1 MNIKNITDKIPDLLL
16 GQLLTFSL
24 VYALTS
30 SLCLTYPVIR
40 TLLLSLLCVFL
51 LFILFFNKKTTIV
64 SYIITGTAALA
75 SVAYVFFNV
84 GIEKTGTF
92 LRDYFYWLEEYIQ
105 YPDGSVPLYQ
115 FITVLV
121 LCLLL
126 AVFSEIFIIKRF
138 KFLIVL
144 AFGMIMFSIQWS
156 YDIISLMT
164 PFYLFLAGALIA
176 YLKYIYQS
184 KSAAAPNE
192 YARPAVLAAWSVP
205 VCIMVLLLASSIQAS
220 EKPIEWEWL
229 DKKVVSV
236 YNYFKKNL
244 DYETF
249 DYFSLSASSGF
260 GDRNN
265 LLGGRV
271 KLDKTNVLYVTT
283 NNRIYLK
290 GASKDIYTG
299 NRWINSVEELQ
310 PTGSDY
316 SAMYYDYEEMING
329 MEILSESDQFIDDYF
344 KVNPVTVSYMN
355 IRTKSLFLPQ
365 KADKF
370 KPSGDALSGFLSN
383 TGEFS
388 SSKRLSKG
396 FSYSVNMYSP
406 KIGTEEFAEVMRKSK
421 RGLYSE
427 YLLRSE
433 FPDYF
438 DTVSSREIDR
448 INMVRD
454 EPNVDDTDTF
464 TSDRTTL
471 IKVINQEKLEVYQ
484 KLTRLKEN
492 SEKIYDTYLQI
503 PENLPQRVKDL
514 SASLVASSEN
524 NYDKAKAIEQYLA
537 SNFPYN
543 LDVRSTPR
551 NRDFIDYFLFDQKE
565 GYCSY
570 FASAMA
576 VLARCADLPSRYV
589 EGYMLPPEPVKDK
602 NNTFVVTNM
611 QAHAWVEIYFEGYGW
626 LPFEPTS
633 PFRSNFYANDI
644 PEAILATE
652 YNSSYEDYMEMMERY
667 SNQYREQSDYDEITV
682 QRGPSTMLIILL
694 SFAAVVVLF
703 GLVLLFNITK
713 SRFRLYKLSS
723 LPAKD
728 CILRFYD
735 YYERVLSLQGLGL
748 RPSETPSQYCAR
760 IDSQMFFSPVKF
772 KVITD
777 IFVRSR
783 YSLEEASEKE
793 KQLISDFQPGFLSEI
808 KTSMGKFK
816 YFVYKYLLNKL

>member
-1 MNIKNITDKIPDLLL
+1 MNIKNITDKIPDFLLA
-16 GQLLTFSL
+16 QLLSFSL
-24 VYALTS
+24 IYALSS
-30 SLCLTYPVIR
+30 SLCLTYPIFK
-40 TLLLSLLCVFL
+40 TLLLSLLCVFVM
-51 LFILFFNKKTTIV
+51 FILFLNKKTSIA
-64 SYIITGTAALA
+64 SYFIIGSAALA
-75 SVAYVFFNV
+75 SVVYVVFFV
-84 GIEKTGTF
+84 GVIKTGSF
-92 LRDYFYWLEEYIQ
+92 ISDYFYWLEEYIQ

-121 LCLLL
+121 LCSLF
-126 AVFSEIFIIKRF
+126 AVFSEMFIIKRF

-156 YDIISLMT
+156 YQIISAMT
-164 PFYLFLAGALIA
+164 PFYLFLAGSLIG
-176 YLKYIYQS
+176 YIKYIYRA
-184 KSAAAPNE
+184 KSNAGPNE
-192 YARPAVLAAWSVP
+192 YAKPALLALWSVP
-205 VCIMVLLLASSIQAS
+205 VCILVLLLAFSIKAS
-220 EKPIEWEWL
+220 DKPIQWEWL

-236 YNYFKKNL
+236 YNYFKKTL

-283 NNRIYLK
+283 SNRIYLK

-299 NRWINSVEELQ
+299 NRWINSVEELA

-316 SAMYYDYEEMING
+316 SSMYKDYEEMVNG
-329 MEILSESDQFIDDYF
+329 MELLSESDQFIEEYF
-344 KVNPVTVSYMN
+344 EVNPVTVSYLN

-370 KPSGDALSGFLSN
+370 KPSGEALSGFLSN

-396 FSYSVNMYSP
+396 FSYSVSMYSP
-406 KIGTEEFAEVMRKSK
+406 KIGAEEFAEVMRKSK
-421 RGLYSE
+421 KGLYN
-427 YLLRSE
+427 
-433 FPDYF
+433 DY
-438 DTVSSREIDR
+438 IL
-448 INMVRD
+448 MAMD
-454 EPNVDDTDTF
+454 EPNDET
-464 TSDRTTL
+464 
-471 IKVINQEKLEVYQ
+471 YQ
-484 KLTRLKEN
+484 MLTILKDN
-492 SEKIYDTYLQI
+492 SEKIYAAYLQL

-514 SASLVASSEN
+514 SASLVASSDN
-524 NYDKAKAIEQYLA
+524 NYDKARAIEQYLA

-576 VLARCADLPSRYV
+576 ILARCAGLPSRYV
-589 EGYMLPPEPVKDK
+589 EGYMLPPEPIKDK

-644 PEAILATE
+644 PEPILSTE
-652 YNSSYEDYMEMMERY
+652 YNSSYDDYMEMMERY
-667 SNQYREQSDYDEITV
+667 SNHNTDMSGYDEFTV
-682 QRGPSTMLIILL
+682 QKGPSAIVVILL
-694 SFAAVVVLF
+694 SFAVVVLLF

-728 CILRFYD
+728 CILQFYD

-748 RPSETPSQYCAR
+748 QPSETPFQYCAR
-760 IDSQMFFSPVKF
+760 IDSQMFFSQVRF

-793 KQLISDFQPGFLSEI
+793 KQLISDFQPGFLKEI
-808 KTSMGKFK
+808 KRSMGKLK

>member
-16 GQLLTFSL
+16 AQLLTFSL

-30 SLCLTYPVIR
+30 SLCLTYPVFK
-40 TLLLSLLCVFL
+40 TLLLSLLCVFT
-51 LFILFFNKKTTIV
+51 LFVLFLNKKVAIV
-64 SYIITGTAALA
+64 SSIITGTAALA
-75 SVAYVFFNV
+75 SIIYVFFFV
-84 GIEKTGTF
+84 GVEKTGSF
-92 LRDYFYWLEEYIQ
+92 LRGYFYWLEEYIQ
-105 YPDGSVPLYQ
+105 YPDGSEPLYQ
-115 FITVLV
+115 YITVLA

-126 AVFSEIFIIKRF
+126 SIFLEIFVIKRF

-144 AFGMIMFSIQWS
+144 SFGIILFSIQWS
-156 YDIISLMT
+156 YQIVLTMT
-164 PFYLFLAGALIA
+164 PFYLFLTCALIA
-176 YLKYIYQS
+176 YLKYIYKS
-184 KSAAAPNE
+184 KSAAASNE
-192 YARPAVLAAWSVP
+192 YARPAVLAVWSVP
-205 VCIMVLLLASSIQAS
+205 VCILVLLLAFSIEAS
-220 EKPIEWEWL
+220 DKPIQWEWL
-229 DKKVVSV
+229 DKKVNAA

-271 KLDKTNVLYVTT
+271 KLDRTNVLYVTT
-283 NNRIYLK
+283 NNRVYLK
-290 GASKDIYTG
+290 GASKDVYTG
-299 NRWINSVEELQ
+299 DRWINSIEELQ

-316 SAMYYDYEEMING
+316 SAMYTDYEEMVTG
-329 MEILSESDQFIDDYF
+329 MEILSESDEFIDEYF
-344 KVNPVTVSYMN
+344 KVNPVTVSYLN

-370 KPSGDALSGFLSN
+370 EPSDDALSGFLSN

-396 FSYSVNMYSP
+396 FYYTVNMYSP
-406 KIGTEEFAEVMRKSK
+406 KIGTEEFAELMRQSK
-421 RGLYSE
+421 KGLYSE
-427 YLLRSE
+427 YLLSIDLSDSFDSASSQRSNRT
-433 FPDYF
+433 D
-438 DTVSSREIDR
+438 ID
-448 INMVRD
+448 ND
-454 EPNVDDTDTF
+454 EPPI
-464 TSDRTTL
+464 S
-471 IKVINQEKLEVYQ
+471 KQEMLETYQILTKL
-484 KLTRLKEN
+484 KDN
-492 SEKIYDTYLQI
+492 SIEIYDTYLQL

-514 SASLVASSEN
+514 SASLVASSDN
-524 NYDKAKAIEQYLA
+524 NYDKAKAIEKYLA
-537 SNFPYN
+537 SNFSYN

-576 VLARCADLPSRYV
+576 ILARCAGLPSRYV

-602 NNTFVVTNM
+602 NNSFVVTNM

-644 PEAILATE
+644 PESIFVSE
-652 YNSSYEDYMEMMERY
+652 YNSYYNDYMEMMERY
-667 SNQYREQSDYDEITV
+667 SNQYRNQFNHNEVAV
-682 QRGPSTMLIILL
+682 QKGPSMMSIIIL
-694 SFAAVVVLF
+694 SFCAVVVLF

-713 SRFRLYKLSS
+713 SRLRLYKLAS

-728 CILRFYD
+728 CILRFYE
-735 YYERVLSLQGLGL
+735 YYERVLRILGLGL
-748 RPSETPSQYCAR
+748 VPSETPFQYCAR
-760 IDSQMFFSPVKF
+760 IDAQMLFSPVKF

-783 YSLEEASEKE
+783 YSQEEASEKE
-793 KQLISDFQPGFLSEI
+793 KQLITDFQPHFLNEI
-808 KTSMGKFK
+808 KKSMGKFK
-816 YFVYKYLLNKL
+816 YFVYRYLLSKL